1 MRVDEITDLLLHLRR
16 NGLGHRLRLHLRLL
30 NREATSHGHLV
41 RLHHGLW
48 VLALTLSIRNRV
60 LTRVRVLVEFAASA
74 ALISTTARH
83 SLVHPAVHGVVVEL
97 LGWIQISDGEV
108 LVSLISLLSELL
120 GRLPELNVERARS
133 EDVGLVKL
141 LNGFFGRLHVSVQDE
156 ILNVSRLNFSLMTS
170 FFL

>member
-48 VLALTLSIRNRV
+48 VLAHTLSIRHR
-60 LTRVRVLVEFAASA
+60 LTLVLVEFAAAST
-74 ALISTTARH
+74 ALRATTARH

>member
-74 ALISTTARH
+74 ALISTTARN
-83 SLVHPAVHGVVVEL
+83 SLVYPHVPGVVVEL

-108 LVSLISLLSELL
+108 LVSLIFLLSEFL
-120 GRLPELNVERARS
+120 GRLPELNVERP
-133 EDVGLVKL
+133 
-141 LNGFFGRLHVSVQDE
+141 
-156 ILNVSRLNFSLMTS
+156 
-170 FFL
+170 